1 MEAKGKSCRLII
13 NNGIVAICTG
23 RVEAKKQIEALTGIV
38 QKLQSA
44 RGVWR
49 QSPSWATKASSASVA
64 ICTGRVEAKCYNVW
78 SWVTSSRCN
87 LHGACGGKGTQLC
100 HLYPTRVAICTGR
113 VEAKASALRVS
124 LRTYRCNLHGAC
136 GGKVSTVAQKEV
148 AIRVAICTGRVEAKN
163 ANYTFANTFDVAI
176 CTGRVE
182 AKAWVEINM
191 RQIESGCN
199 LHGACGGKDDSRL
212 RRQRLRELQ
221 SARGVWRQS
230 ETVRRCVGACYAL
243 QSARGVWRQSLGC
256 LAYRI
261 GSICCNLHGAC
272 GGKVKRSQ
280 ERGGKLHV
288 AICTGRAEKPNGIIL
303 RKNPRKFMQTYCI
316 FIHLGV

>member
-182 AKAWVEINM
+182 AKMTHDYAGNAYV
-191 RQIESGCN
+191 SCN
-199 LHGACGGKDDSRL
+199 LHGACGGKA
-212 RRQRLRELQ
+212 RQF
-221 SARGVWRQS
+221 AAVWAL
-230 ETVRRCVGACYAL
+230 VMRCNLHGACGGKGLLRSLRFFSALL